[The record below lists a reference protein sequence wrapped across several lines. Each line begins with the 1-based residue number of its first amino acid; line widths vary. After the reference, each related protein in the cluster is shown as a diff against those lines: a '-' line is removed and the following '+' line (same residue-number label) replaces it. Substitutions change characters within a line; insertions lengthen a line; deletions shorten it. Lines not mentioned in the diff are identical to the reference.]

1 MLKWISA
8 VLVILFGI
16 VFTFILYLSTI
27 GIETNSFNSFIQNKL
42 KNYNQNIVLNFSK
55 AKLLLDLKSLN
66 LKVKLIE
73 PKITAKSNEIIFD
86 KVNSSISLRSYL
98 KNEFAIKNIE
108 LKTHKIE
115 LNKFT
120 KFMSLVNPS
129 PFIFI
134 LNSSINKGTI
144 EGETELFFNQKGKL
158 IDNYEITGSIS
169 NLETK
174 MIDAYKLEDINL
186 NFKIKKDFFEFDIKD
201 SKLFGL
207 HFDTTKINIKK
218 NSKDLDVLVVT
229 NSVGKIDNIKELL
242 NNFDYSLSDKNI
254 DVSNLDFKLNHKIN
268 FKLKNLIKIKD
279 LKIEGS
285 GLIDKLLL
293 TYDGI
298 DKHKKYIEI
307 NKIIEFQ
314 NNQINYAY
322 NNDKLKFKTSGKIKL
337 NNKFEDYTSNV
348 THEYKNYLTII
359 DTDFDLDSLS
369 INLENLNYYKP
380 IDKKANLKINA
391 VFDRNKKI
399 IKNLKY
405 NEFKNNIIIKN
416 LYLNNKY
423 QIYNFDEILI
433 NTLKNEIFN
442 NDFSIYK
449 KENTINV
456 SGQKYDATYFF
467 KTLNEDGKSKVFSK
481 KFKGKINFKIN
492 EIISENEP
500 LFDFAGIGQIKSG
513 KLNKLTAKA
522 NFSDNT
528 ILEVSIT
535 PTNSNKKKLFIYS
548 DKAKPFV
555 SGFKFIKGFS
565 EGKLEYIS
573 DYDNKISKSNLKIY
587 DFKVK
592 DVPALAKLL
601 SLASLQGMADLLTG
615 EGIRFSEFEI
625 EFMSEGK
632 LVTIDELYAIGPAIS
647 ILMSGYVEKD
657 KLVSL
662 RGTLVPATTLNKII
676 GSLPLIGKIL
686 VGSKT
691 GEGVF
696 GVSFKIKGSPKKLK
710 TTVNPIKTLTPRF
723 ITRTLE
729 KIKKSN

>member
-1 MLKWISA
+1 MVKWISA
-8 VLVILFGI
+8 VLIIVFGI
-16 VFTFILYLSTI
+16 VFAFILYLSTI
-27 GIETNSFNSFIQNKL
+27 GIETNLFNTLVKNKI
-42 KNYNQNIVLNFSK
+42 KNYNQNIVLSFTK

-73 PKITAKSNEIIFD
+73 PKITSKNNEIIFD
-86 KVNSSISLRSYL
+86 KVNSRISLRSYL

-108 LKTHKIE
+108 LKTHKVE

-120 KFMSLVNPS
+120 KFMSSVNPS

-134 LNSSINKGTI
+134 LKNSINKGTI
-144 EGETELFFNQKGKL
+144 EGETEFFFNQKGKL
-158 IDNYEITGSIS
+158 IDNYKITGSIS

-174 MIDAYKLEDINL
+174 IIDVYKLEDINL
-186 NFKIKKDFFEFDIKD
+186 KFRIKKDFFEFDIKNN
-201 SKLFGL
+201 KLFGI
-207 HFDTTKINIKK
+207 HFDATKINIKK
-218 NSKDLDVLVVT
+218 NSKDLDVSIVT
-229 NSVGKIDNIKELL
+229 NSTGKINNIEDLL

-254 DVSNLDFKLNHKIN
+254 DVSNIEFKLNHKIN

-279 LKIEGS
+279 FKIEGS

-293 TYDGI
+293 TNDGS
-298 DKHKKYIEI
+298 DKYKKYIEI

-314 NNQINYAY
+314 NNQVNYVY
-322 NNDKLKFKTSGKIKL
+322 NDDKLKFKTSGKIKF
-337 NNKFEDYTSNV
+337 NNKFENYTSSV
-348 THEYKNYLTII
+348 THEYKNYLTIV
-359 DTDFDLDSLS
+359 DTDFDLESLS
-369 INLENLNYYKP
+369 INLKNLNYYKP

-391 VFDRNKKI
+391 VFNRNKKI

-405 NEFKNNIIIKN
+405 KEFKNNIIIKN
-416 LYLNNKY
+416 LYLNNNY
-423 QIYNFDEILI
+423 QIYDFDEILI
-433 NTLKNEIFN
+433 NTLRNEVFN
-442 NDFSIYK
+442 NDFSVYK
-449 KENTINV
+449 KKNIINV

-467 KTLNEDGKSKVFSK
+467 KTLNKNGKSKTFSK

-500 LFDFAGIGQIKSG
+500 LFDFAGVGQIKSG

-522 NFSDNT
+522 NFSDAG
-528 ILEVSIT
+528 ILEASIT
-535 PTNSNKKKLFIYS
+535 PTNSNKKKIFIYS

-555 SGFKFIKGFS
+555 SNLKFIKGFS
-565 EGKLEYIS
+565 EGKLEYNS

-592 DVPALAKLL
+592 DVPVLAKLL

-625 EFMSEGK
+625 DFTSEGK

-657 KLVSL
+657 KLISL
-662 RGTLVPATTLNKII
+662 RGTLVPATTLNKVI

-686 VGSKT
+686 VGRKT
-691 GEGVF
+691 GEGIF
-696 GVSFKIKGSPKKLK
+696 GVSFKIKGPPKKLK